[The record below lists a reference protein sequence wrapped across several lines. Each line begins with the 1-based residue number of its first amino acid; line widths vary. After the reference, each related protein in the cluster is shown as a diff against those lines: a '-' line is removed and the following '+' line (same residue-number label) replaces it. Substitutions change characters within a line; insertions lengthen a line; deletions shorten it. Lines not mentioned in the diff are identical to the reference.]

1 MAPKRALYDVRE
13 WSYATDNIQKNRN
26 TEKQKN
32 RKTEKQKNRK
42 TEKQTDGQNIFIAL
56 TGLEMSDSSRKHIKS
71 GGQKNF
77 FFHEC
82 NTPAEFT
89 RAEVTNIKL
98 TLELEKLIFM
108 TGLNHM
114 KKKRQIDKEF
124 KK

>member
-13 WSYATDNIQKNRN
+13 WSYRVDNQ
-26 TEKQKN
+26 TEIQKN

-56 TGLEMSDSSRKHIKS
+56 TGLEMSETSRKHIKS
-71 GGQKNF
+71 GGRKIF

-89 RAEVTNIKL
+89 RAEVTV
-98 TLELEKLIFM
+98 
-108 TGLNHM
+108 
-114 KKKRQIDKEF
+114 
-124 KK
+124 